1 MDEPE
6 KLNPE
11 TNMGDGLW
19 NALPDVMKRWVAGV
33 MVGIVLGGGG
43 SAAVLRSWPDANV
56 VAIDITMKAVMD
68 RIDKLER
75 NDITSDLLMN
85 ERQRVGDSNALRI
98 ANLESRL
105 ASDISEIKTNIQ
117 RVADKLDRHSENT
130 ESKTKP

>member
-6 KLNPE
+6 KPGLEND
-11 TNMGDGLW
+11 MGDGLW

-43 SAAVLRSWPDANV
+43 SAAVLRTWPDANV

-117 RVADKLDRHSENT
+117 RVADKLDRHSEIT